1 MITKSQIMDQLE
13 TLKNDRLEY
22 IDEMAVQ
29 YGDWLKEL
37 RNIKEHLDNPFAT
50 DFQMEMVRRAVDGLI
65 ATHLNAYKQLMK

>member
-1 MITKSQIMDQLE
+1 MTKDEMIEQLE
-13 TLKNDRLEY
+13 TLKYDRLEY

-37 RNIKEHLDNPFAT
+37 RGIKEHLENPLAT
-50 DFQMEMVRRAVDGLI
+50 DYQMEMVRRAVDGLI